1 MFSQNPKKSAKISE
15 LRGTEA
21 FRSLKECSVNNKCGK
36 KKKRKDTG
44 NFDAPNLVSLNS
56 NHVNGFRSPSSK

>member
-36 KKKRKDTG
+36 KKKERTLG
-44 NFDAPNLVSLNS
+44 ILMHLT
-56 NHVNGFRSPSSK
+56 